1 MKKQKKGYSVKPGR
15 MRSAQSAAGGIFA
28 VVFGIIWIIAAV
40 SMGAPWFFPLFG
52 IVFIATAGYNTYISY
67 KNATGDN
74 RYSEF
79 DIVDINS
86 EPDPWDEKFRNGSE
100 FYTVNESGSPI
111 GAADAAHSRTN
122 FCPYC
127 GTAAEADFE
136 FCKSCGK
143 KLPD

>member
-1 MKKQKKGYSVKPGR
+1 MKKQKKGYSVKQGR

-28 VVFGIIWIIAAV
+28 MIFGFIWTIAAA
-40 SMGAPWFFPLFG
+40 SIGAPWFFCLFG
-52 IVFIATAGYNTYISY
+52 VCFIAIAGFNTYISY

-86 EPDPWDEKFRNGSE
+86 EPDPWDEKFRNDGGN
-100 FYTVNESGSPI
+100 FYANKSNGCVDT
-111 GAADAAHSRTN
+111 ADAEHSQSR